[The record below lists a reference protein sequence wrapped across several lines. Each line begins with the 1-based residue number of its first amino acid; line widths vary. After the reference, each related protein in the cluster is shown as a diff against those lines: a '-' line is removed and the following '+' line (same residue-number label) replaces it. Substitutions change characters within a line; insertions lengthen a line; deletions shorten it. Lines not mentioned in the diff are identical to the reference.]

1 VDEAKAWTYFH
12 RFEDNVNFFVKYS
25 DNPFLSALRAMNAPN
40 MDYAIYGGHVSTP
53 PLPAYPF
60 SLAAA
65 IRAQEEKIRDAPLDA
80 ANHAALGDLY
90 LFEANWLS
98 KAIASYERAS
108 VLAPGDLAYRWR
120 LMDLYLN
127 ASQVDKML
135 AELKYLSEQLPT
147 DQQTQ
152 EWYRY
157 YKKEYDFAR
166 N

>member
-1 VDEAKAWTYFH
+1 
-12 RFEDNVNFFVKYS
+12 
-25 DNPFLSALRAMNAPN
+25 
-40 MDYAIYGGHVSTP
+40 
-53 PLPAYPF
+53 
-60 SLAAA
+60 
-65 IRAQEEKIRDAPLDA
+65 
-80 ANHAALGDLY
+80 
-90 LFEANWLS
+90 
-98 KAIASYERAS
+98 
-108 VLAPGDLAYRWR
+108 LAYRWR